1 MISLGTGDSPT
12 TASNN
17 MDNQNN
23 YQSKSDDISLYFEFA
38 YLIETSS
45 ENKILEQLLGEN
57 FSRLQTYTEASGM
70 SHTEYWFNK
79 MKAEGKEMWNNP
91 IDEDKQEVRNLLM
104 KIID

>member
-45 ENKILEQLLGEN
+45 ENKILE
-57 FSRLQTYTEASGM
+57 
-70 SHTEYWFNK
+70 
-79 MKAEGKEMWNNP
+79 
-91 IDEDKQEVRNLLM
+91 
-104 KIID
+104 